1 MPSDPPRDKAGPAVV
16 AAPELRVSYRAVTRY
31 VQRILKI
38 TVPGEFNDEKTRA
51 RFHCRAAGLST
62 RAVRKLIWTPGIAL
76 AVKMGMPR
84 ACNGQFHVE
93 IEPVSG
99 VIVTVTEPW
108 SREHGRLK
116 ILSSRELAR
125 GAKKIHRKEKRK
137 PKAPVLKVF
146 AAEEGFEHV

>member
-1 MPSDPPRDKAGPAVV
+1 MPPDLQRNEAGPAVV
-16 AAPELRVSYRAVTRY
+16 AAPELRVSYHAVTRY

-38 TVPGEFNDEKTRA
+38 TVAGEFRDEKTRA
-51 RFHCRAAGLST
+51 RFHCRAAGMST

-84 ACNGQFHVE
+84 ACNGEFHVE

-108 SREHGRLK
+108 PRDHGRLK

-146 AAEEGFEHV
+146 AEEEGLDHA